1 MNDNLTV
8 EQKNAIKSAYWSLFD
23 GYDSSLELN
32 GADNV
37 VTREIRESLQELE
50 SVFPWVN
57 PEPMNV
63 N

>member
-8 EQKNAIKSAYWSLFD
+8 EQKNAIKSAYWSLLD

-37 VTREIRESLQELE
+37 VTSEIRESLQELE

>member
-1 MNDNLTV
+1 MNDNLTI
-8 EQKNAIKSAYWSLFD
+8 EQKNTIKNAYWSLFD

-32 GADNV
+32 GANNV
-37 VTREIRESLQELE
+37 VTNEIRESLQELE